1 MINILELNTKIFRK
15 DNLDLEYLITDK
27 KLLNGILHYRL
38 KSENSEEI
46 FLSEFAI
53 NDRYISESQNDRQTK
68 PKSVSRLFAKLIN
81 NGYKIGKSNE
91 K

>member
-15 DNLDLEYLITDK
+15 DNLDLEYLITKK
-27 KLLNGILHYRL
+27 KLLNGILHYTL
-38 KSENSEEI
+38 KSESSEEI

-53 NDRYISESQNDRQTK
+53 KDRYISESQNDRQTK